1 MKALMTH
8 RAMKALMVD
17 RVMKAL
23 MANRAK
29 KALMAKSKGNLMHSI
44 VLSDASKVSLLD
56 SLRSQVNMV
65 QFGRQ
70 NLQENDPSNEDRFV
84 EIAIKYRYSHELRSI
99 Q

>member
-17 RVMKAL
+17 RVM
-23 MANRAK
+23 

-56 SLRSQVNMV
+56 SLRSQVNML

-70 NLQENDPSNEDRFV
+70 NLQENDPSNEDGFV
-84 EIAIKYRYSHELRSI
+84 EIAIKYCYIHELRSI